1 VQVARLGIALFLFFL
16 AGIGVFAGISLL
28 TGENEDLTD
37 TGEIVVGVLWLVSAL
52 LYALAGVLLLRR
64 PPNSRALGLLGAALL
79 AGGVLITIN
88 PYFGAPLTAA
98 AILVAVVGFVP
109 RAGA

>member
-1 VQVARLGIALFLFFL
+1 VQAARLGITLFLFFL

-28 TGENEDLTD
+28 TSGNEDLSD
-37 TGEIVVGVLWLVSAL
+37 TGEVVVSVLWLVSAL

-64 PPNSRALGLLGAALL
+64 PPNRGALALLGAALV
-79 AGGVLITIN
+79 AGGVLITVN

-98 AILVAVVGFVP
+98 AILVTVVGFVP
-109 RAGA
+109 RAEA

>member
-16 AGIGVFAGISLL
+16 AGIGVFAGTSLL
-28 TGENEDLTD
+28 TGENEDLSD
-37 TGEIVVGVLWLVSAL
+37 TGEVVVGVLWLVSAL

-64 PPNSRALGLLGAALL
+64 PPNRGALALLGAALF
-79 AGGVLITIN
+79 AGGVVITVN